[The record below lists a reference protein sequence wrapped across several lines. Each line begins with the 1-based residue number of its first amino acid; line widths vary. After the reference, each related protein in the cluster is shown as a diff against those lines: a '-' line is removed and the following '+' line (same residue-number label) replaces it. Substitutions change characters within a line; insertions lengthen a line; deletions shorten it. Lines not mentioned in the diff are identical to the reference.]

1 MHKRNLIHI
10 IIFLIGLSSFSQ
22 VTFTTKLSKKQLGL
36 NERVKVEFSVDK
48 DGDNFIPP
56 KFENFRIVG
65 GPSQSIRNSW
75 INGKRTY
82 SKTYSYFLSPIEKGS
97 FEIGQASIEVEEEI
111 YKTLPVKVIV
121 TSAVDKPTN
130 PNDPNYLADKKIHL
144 IAELSNKNP
153 YINEAVSV
161 TYKLYVS
168 PDTGVD
174 NWRELEAPR
183 YADFWSNNIDIK
195 SLNVQNGTYKG
206 EPYRYVVLRRTLLYP
221 QKTGRLKIEP
231 LTLDIS
237 VQVPSNRR
245 DFFGNLISSSVNK
258 TVSAGSSFINVK
270 PLPTDNKPNDFS
282 GAVGDFNFE
291 IKSDKEELL
300 VDEAFQLS
308 LIISGNGNFNLFEDP
323 KISLP
328 SSLEVYEPEKISNV
342 SVKAG
347 GIKGRVNNKYTI
359 VPNISG
365 KYTIPETKFSFF
377 NPKDKKYVTI
387 YSDPIYIDVEGN
399 NKDSAPKNDF
409 NDSNKINKIQLAQNQ
424 FASFKTKTK
433 FSKIEENIFF
443 NSTLYWLIFLSPFLI
458 CIIIV
463 VFVKFLKNYN
473 SKKVDKL
480 KIAKELT
487 NKLLYES
494 KGLIG
499 NKERFYESIDKAL
512 TTYLKSKLNLDNSQL
527 DKKYISSGLRE
538 MKVEKKQ
545 IDLLF
550 NVLENC
556 QLARYTPLNIEAMS
570 EDYEKA
576 KLFIEQLEKVKNE
589 K

>member
-1 MHKRNLIHI
+1 MHYRNLTHI
-10 IIFLIGLSSFSQ
+10 IIFLIGFSSFSQ
-22 VTFTTKLSKKQLGL
+22 VNFTTKLSKNRLGL

-56 KFENFRIVG
+56 KFENFRIVS

-82 SKTYSYFLSPIEKGS
+82 SKSYSYFLSPIEKGS
-97 FEIGQASIEVEEEI
+97 FEIGQASIEVEGEI
-111 YKTLPVKVIV
+111 YKTLPVKVTV

-144 IAELSNKNP
+144 VAELSNKSP
-153 YINEAVSV
+153 FINEAVSV

-183 YADFWSNNIDIK
+183 YANFWSNNIDIK

-245 DFFGNLISSSVNK
+245 DFFGNLLSSSVNK
-258 TVSAGSSFINVK
+258 TVSAGSSIIDVK
-270 PLPTDNKPNDFS
+270 PLPIDNKPNDFS

-328 SSLEVYEPEKISNV
+328 SSLEIYEPEKISNV
-342 SVKAG
+342 TVRAT

-359 VPNISG
+359 VPNMPG
-365 KYTIPETKFSFF
+365 KYTIPQTKFSFF
-377 NPKDKKYVTI
+377 NPKVEEYITI
-387 YSDPIYIDVEGN
+387 YSDPTFIDVAGLN
-399 NKDSAPKNDF
+399 RTSASKDVSSELNIT
-409 NDSNKINKIQLAQNQ
+409 NKIELVQNQ
-424 FASFKTKTK
+424 FISFKTKTK
-433 FSKIEENIFF
+433 FSKIGENIFF
-443 NSTLYWLIFLSPFLI
+443 NSTAYWILFLSPFLI
-458 CIIIV
+458 CIIILI
-463 VFVKFLKNYN
+463 FIRFLNNYN

-487 NKLLYES
+487 NKLLNES
-494 KGLIG
+494 KELIG

-527 DKKYISSGLRE
+527 NNKYIHSRLHE
-538 MKVEKKQ
+538 MKVKKNQ
-545 IDLLF
+545 IDSLF

-570 EDYEKA
+570 EDYEST
-576 KLFIEQLEKVKNE
+576 KLFIEQLEKLKNE